1 MKKSFLLLAVA
12 VAAITSCTNDE
23 VLDLNKS
30 ANIAFDSFVNKNT
43 RAVTQTT
50 TAAISKFYVYGSFGT
65 TSVFEN
71 KEVNKAGAV
80 WEYTNPVAWTANE
93 YKFAAYATTNS
104 STQLDSNSGDIAYD
118 MASGS
123 LTFTDYVANNGYD
136 LVAAVASVNNTLLAN
151 NTVNLTFKH
160 LLSKVQFKFTSGAD
174 VDGQTMEIS
183 DITFSVQ
190 PEGTCVFNGAAAAT
204 WTPGSAAAVQKTI
217 TGVTGIAK
225 AAVWTSEDQI
235 VIPNQELSTVKATFT
250 ATFKDASNNVVDTK
264 EFANVSLA
272 LAGDA
277 KWQPGYNYIYTAT
290 ISSTTSFIEFAV
302 SSVEGWVD
310 SAVTF

>member
-50 TAAISKFYVYGSFGT
+50 TAGISKFYVYGSFAGT

-71 KEVNKAGAV
+71 KEVNKVSDAWV
-80 WEYTNPVAWTANE
+80 YTNPVAWTANE

-104 STQLDSNSGDIAYD
+104 STQLTSGIAYD

-123 LTFTDYVANNGYD
+123 LTFTDYVADNGHD
-136 LVAAVASVNNTLLAN
+136 LVAAVASVNNTSLAN

-190 PEGTCVFNGAAAAT
+190 PEGTCEFNGAAT
-204 WTPGSAAAVQKTI
+204 WTPGSATPEVKTI
-217 TGVTGIAK
+217 PGKTGIAK

-235 VIPNQELSTVKATFT
+235 VIPNQGLSTVKAAFT
-250 ATFKDASNNVVDTK
+250 ATFKDASNNVVN
-264 EFANVSLA
+264 ERVFANVPLA

-290 ISSTTSFIEFAV
+290 ISSTTSYIKFDV
-302 SSVEGWVD
+302 TTVEGWVD
-310 SAVTF
+310 SETAVTLP